1 MIDFRSGREPKSS
14 SFDYISIRIAAPE
27 EIRGPRDT
35 KERERLELQGQRTW
49 WSWGEVT
56 KPETINYRS
65 FKPEKDGLFCE
76 RIFGPVKDWECHCGK
91 YKRIRYRGVICD
103 RCGVEVTLSKVRR
116 ERMGHIEL
124 SVPVAH
130 IWFFKTLPSPMGNL
144 VNLTLRDLE
153 RVIYYSSYVVLEPG
167 EQDVEMNQLLDEDEY
182 LNLRQK
188 AREEGDTAFRADIG
202 APAVR
207 ELLGRIDIRKL
218 AEQLRAGVATETSQ
232 HRKKQML
239 KRLKIVDAFLS
250 SGESGDLPNNPIWMI
265 LDVIPVIPPDLRP
278 LVPLDGGRFAT
289 SDLNDL
295 YRRVINRNN
304 RLMKLIQHKAPEV
317 ILRNEK
323 RMLQEAVDALF
334 DNGRRS
340 KAIRGRGKR
349 PLKSLSDMLKGKQ
362 GRFRQNLLGKR
373 VDYSGRSVIVVG
385 PELRLHQCGLPKAM
399 AVELFKPFIIHK
411 LVEKG
416 IAETVKRAK
425 KIVERESPEVY
436 GILEEIIQDHP
447 VLLNRAP
454 TLHRLGIQA
463 FEPVLVEGKAI
474 RIHPLVCAAFNA
486 DFDGDQMAVH
496 VPLSFEAQLEARLLM
511 ISSNNI
517 LKPSDGRPVA
527 EPSQDMV
534 LGSYFLTKLP
544 AGFEEELRKS
554 GLKREETEKR
564 LWKDAR
570 YFGSLAEIEMA
581 VLTGATR
588 FHTAI
593 HFWYVPPREAVES
606 QPRWI
611 RTTVGR
617 VLFNSIVPRK
627 VVAELGF
634 RDLLMKKKELSG
646 LVLESYRR
654 AGLADTVTFLDRLKE
669 FGFRFATQ
677 GGVSIGIEDLEIPA
691 EKTQLLDEA
700 DARVKRF
707 QRAYNTG
714 QITFGER
721 YNKVIDAWTH
731 ANNDVAEAMVSG
743 MRLSKGGFNPVFMM
757 FDSGSRG
764 SRDQIRQL
772 AGMRGLMAKPQK
784 KLTGGIGEIIESPIR
799 SNFRE
804 GLTVLE
810 YFISTHGARKGLAD
824 TALKT
829 ADAGYLTR
837 RLVDVAQDVTITE
850 EDCGTILGLEIAA
863 LKEGEDVI
871 EPLKER
877 IVGSV
882 ASEDVFDPHELD
894 VDGDPRLLVE
904 AGKLVDEEV
913 ANAIEDAGI
922 EKVKIRSVL
931 TCEARRGVCRMCYG
945 RNLATMDMV
954 DMGEAVGILAA
965 QSIGEPGTQLTL
977 RTFHI
982 GGTSSRI
989 AEEAERRARAD
1000 GVVRYTDGL
1009 EWADVDVEYEDGSKA
1024 STRVVLT
1031 REDESAT
1038 DETKEGIL
1046 VVDPKDP
1053 KRVINRFPVPEGALL
1068 QVREGDTVLKADPRF
1083 SSPGQERG
1091 TILYTWDPYNDPSI
1105 IKTDG
1110 ELRWKDL
1117 VPGVTLREE
1126 LDEGTGLRSIVVMA
1140 DPDRELHPS
1149 VLVYMPNRKDP
1160 QEYTLAEGS
1169 RIILGSPTDQASR
1182 AMELPDQV
1190 NPWSSRFSVDER
1202 PINEAWPSK
1211 TKKES
1216 KDKTVFLSAP
1226 VKVRKGITVT
1236 KIPRQAYKTRDITGG
1251 LPRIAELF
1259 EARRPK
1265 DPATISEIDGTVKF
1279 GEIKRGKREIF
1290 VYPLSAGETP
1300 SAEEPRLYEVAAGKH
1315 LRVHEGDRV
1324 RAGDRLTEGPVNPH
1338 DILLIKGPR
1347 AVQEY
1352 LLNEVQEVYRLQ
1364 GVRISDKHIGV
1375 IVRQMLQKVRVTDPG
1390 DTDFLEGETVDRQ
1403 LFTEENERRAR
1414 KKETEATFEPVLLG
1428 ITKASLT
1435 TQSFISA
1442 ASFQETTRVLTD
1454 AAIRGAKDD
1463 LLGLKENI
1471 IIGHLIPAG
1480 SGIYRYAEIDIEPP
1494 AGYEMP
1500 EVIPEAEMSAAPVV
1514 EVPVGA
1520 MADEE

>member
-1 MIDFRSGREPKSS
+1 MIDFRSGREPKNS
-14 SFDYISIRIAAPE
+14 SFDYIAIRIAAPE
-27 EIRGPRDT
+27 EMRGPRDP
-35 KERERLELQGQRTW
+35 KERERMELQGLRSW

-124 SVPVAH
+124 SVPVVH
-130 IWFFKTLPSPMGNL
+130 IWFFKTLPSPIGNL
-144 VNLTLRDLE
+144 LGITLRELE
-153 RVIYYSSYVVLEPG
+153 RVIYYSNYIVIEPG
-167 EQDVEMNQLLDEDEY
+167 KQEVEALQLLDEEEY
-182 LNLRQK
+182 LTLRAK
-188 AREEGDTAFRADIG
+188 AREESDAAFRADIG

-207 ELLGRIDIRKL
+207 DLLSRLEIKKL
-218 AEQLRAGVATETSQ
+218 AEQLRHQIATETSQ
-232 HRKKQML
+232 HRKKQTL

-250 SGESGDLPNNPIWMI
+250 SGDKGELPNNPAWMV
-265 LDVIPVIPPDLRP
+265 LDVIPVLPPDLRP

-304 RLMKLIQHKAPEV
+304 RLQKLIQHKAPEV

-385 PELRLHQCGLPKAM
+385 PELRLHQCGLPKTM

-425 KIVERESPEVY
+425 KIVEKEGPEVY
-436 GILEEIIQDHP
+436 EILEEIIQDHP

-463 FEPVLVEGKAI
+463 FEPKLVEGKAI

-511 ISSNNI
+511 VSSNNI

-534 LGSYFLTKLP
+534 LGCYFLTKLP
-544 AGFEEELRKS
+544 SGFEEQFRQAGPQAAELR
-554 GLKREETEKR
+554 ET
-564 LWKDAR
+564 LWANAPH
-570 YFGSLAEIEMA
+570 FGSLAELEM
-581 VLTGATR
+581 VLLSGR
-588 FHTAI
+588 VEHQSAI
-593 HFWYVPPREAVES
+593 KFWFIPPAEALEPT
-606 QPRWI
+606 PRWI
-611 RTTVGR
+611 KTTVGR
-617 VLFNSIVPRK
+617 VLFNNILPRK

-634 RDLLMKKKELSG
+634 RDELMKKRTLSE
-646 LVLESYRR
+646 LVLQSYLR
-654 AGLADTVTFLDRLKE
+654 AGLRPTVDFLDRLKR
-669 FGFRFATQ
+669 FGFDFATM
-677 GGVSIGIEDLEIPA
+677 GGVSIGISDLEVPPEKA
-691 EKTQLLDEA
+691 ELISEA
-700 DARVKRF
+700 AKRVERF

-731 ANNDVAEAMVSG
+731 ANNDVAEAMINH
-743 MRLSKGGFNPVFMM
+743 MRESRGGFNPVFMM

-804 GLTVLE
+804 GLSVLE

-850 EDCGTILGLEIAA
+850 EDCGTVFGLEMTA

-871 EPLKER
+871 ETLIER
-877 IVGSV
+877 VLGSV
-882 ASEDVFDPHELD
+882 AAEDVYDPHEID
-894 VDGDPRLLVE
+894 EHGDPRLLVASGHLIDE
-904 AGKLVDEEV
+904 AASIAMEES
-913 ANAIEDAGI
+913 GI
-922 EKVKIRSVL
+922 EKVRIRSVL

-989 AEEAERRARAD
+989 AEEAERRARS
-1000 GVVRYTDGL
+1000 DGL
-1009 EWADVDVEYEDGSKA
+1009 VKYTEGLDWTDIAVEYEDGTSA
-1024 STRVVLT
+1024 TVRIVLT
-1031 REDESAT
+1031 RDDESAE
-1038 DETKEGIL
+1038 DEQKEGIL

-1053 KRVINRFPVPEGALL
+1053 KRILNRYPVPEGALL
-1068 QVREGDTVLKADPRF
+1068 HVSEGDLVTRGDSERRATV
-1083 SSPGQERG
+1083 
-1091 TILYTWDPYNDPSI
+1091 LYTWDPYNDPSI
-1105 IKTDG
+1105 VKLDG
-1110 ELRWKDL
+1110 TLRWKDL

-1126 LDEGTGLRSIVVMA
+1126 LDEGTGLRSIVVTA

-1149 VLVYMPNRKDP
+1149 VLVYAGNRKDP

-1169 RIILGSPTDQASR
+1169 RIIFGSPSDTVSR
-1182 AMELPDQV
+1182 AMEVPDRS
-1190 NPWSSRFSVDER
+1190 NPWSSKFHVDEF
-1202 PINEAWPSK
+1202 PLTEAWPSRS
-1211 TKKES
+1211 KKDA
-1216 KDKTVFLSAP
+1216 KDKTVFLSER
-1226 VKVRKGITVT
+1226 VKVARGVTVT

-1251 LPRIAELF
+1251 LPRVAELF

-1265 DPATISEIDGTVKF
+1265 DPATISEIDGMVKF
-1279 GEIKRGKREIF
+1279 GDIKRGKREIF
-1290 VYPLSAGETP
+1290 VYPTGADHQVIEATE
-1300 SAEEPRLYEVAAGKH
+1300 AQVYEVPAGKH

-1338 DILLIKGPR
+1338 DILRIKGPR

-1364 GVRISDKHIGV
+1364 GVRIADKHIGV
-1375 IVRQMLQKVRVTDPG
+1375 IVRQMLQKVRVVDPG
-1390 DTDFLEGETVDRQ
+1390 ETGFLEAESVDK
-1403 LFTEENERRAR
+1403 LSFYEENQRVLKR
-1414 KKETEATFEPVLLG
+1414 KASPATAEPVLLG

-1454 AAIRGAKDD
+1454 AAIRGAKDE
-1463 LLGLKENI
+1463 LRGLKENI

-1480 SGIYRYAEIDIEPP
+1480 TGHYRYVDLEIEPP
-1494 AGYEMP
+1494 AGFEP
-1500 EVIPEAEMSAAPVV
+1500 PPPSAVV
-1514 EVPVGA
+1514 ELEPVLTA
-1520 MADEE
+1520 AVTAEIEAL

>member
-1 MIDFRSGREPKSS
+1 MIDFRSGREPKNS
-14 SFDYISIRIAAPE
+14 SFDYIAIRLAAPE
-27 EIRGPRDT
+27 EIRGPRDP
-35 KERERLELQGQRTW
+35 KERERMELQGLRSW

-65 FKPEKDGLFCE
+65 FKPERDGLFCE

-144 VNLTLRDLE
+144 LNVTLRELE
-153 RVIYYSSYVVLEPG
+153 RVIYYSSYIVIDTGKQEVEP
-167 EQDVEMNQLLDEDEY
+167 QQLLDEEEY
-182 LNLRQK
+182 LALRQK
-188 AREEGDTAFRADIG
+188 AREEGDTGFRADIG

-207 ELLGRIDIRKL
+207 ALLERVDVKKL
-218 AEQLRAGVATETSQ
+218 ADELRSSVATETSQ

-239 KRLKIVDAFLS
+239 KRLKIVDAFLF
-250 SGESGDLPNNPIWMI
+250 SGESQDLPNAPAWMI
-265 LDVIPVIPPDLRP
+265 MDVVPVLPPDLRP

-304 RLMKLIQHKAPEV
+304 RLQKLIQHRAPEV

-411 LVEKG
+411 LVENG

-425 KIVERESPEVY
+425 KIVEREGPEVY
-436 GILEEIIQDHP
+436 EILEEIIQDHP

-463 FEPVLVEGKAI
+463 FEPKLVEGKAI

-511 ISSNNI
+511 VSSNNI

-534 LGSYFLTKLP
+534 LGSYWLTKLP
-544 AGFEEELRKS
+544 R
-554 GLKREETEKR
+554 GLEETLRQAGGKVEEAKAR

-570 YFGSLAEIEMA
+570 FYGSIAELEMA
-581 VLTGATR
+581 LLGGKTSY
-588 FHTAI
+588 HTAI
-593 HFWYVPPREAVES
+593 HFWYIPPAEALDRD
-606 QPRWI
+606 PRWV

-617 VLFNSIVPRK
+617 VLFNNILPRRL
-627 VVAELGF
+627 VAELGF
-634 RDLLMKKKELSG
+634 RDDLMKKKNLSE
-646 LVLESYRR
+646 LVLQSYRR
-654 AGLADTVTFLDRLKE
+654 AGLKETVEFLDRLKR
-669 FGFRFATQ
+669 FGFDFATM
-677 GGVSIGIEDLEIPA
+677 GGISIGVEDLEIPA
-691 EKTQLLDEA
+691 EKAQLLDEA
-700 DARVKRF
+700 QKRVERF

-731 ANNDVAEAMVSG
+731 ANNDVAEAMVSS
-743 MRLSKGGFNPVFMM
+743 MRTSRGGFNPVFMM

-784 KLTGGIGEIIESPIR
+784 KLTGGIGEIIESPIK

-804 GLTVLE
+804 GLSVLE

-850 EDCGTILGLEIAA
+850 EDCGTVKGLDTAA

-871 EPLKER
+871 ETLKER
-877 IVGSV
+877 ILGNV
-882 ASEDVFDPHELD
+882 AGEDVFDPHELD
-894 VDGDPRLLVE
+894 EHGDPKLLVQ
-904 AGKLVDEEV
+904 AGQLIDEEMSD
-913 ANAIEDAGI
+913 AIEDAGI
-922 EKVKIRSVL
+922 EKVMIRSVL
-931 TCEARRGVCRMCYG
+931 TCEAKRGICRMCYG

-982 GGTSSRI
+982 GGTASRI
-989 AEEAERRARAD
+989 AEEAERRARSD
-1000 GVVRYTDGL
+1000 GAVKYTKGL
-1009 EWADVDVEYEDGSKA
+1009 EYSDLAVEYEDG
-1024 STRVVLT
+1024 TRGQIRVVLT
-1031 REDESAT
+1031 REDESAS
-1038 DETKEGIL
+1038 EEAKEGIL
-1046 VVDPKDP
+1046 IIDPKDP
-1053 KRVINRFPVPEGALL
+1053 SHVLSRYPVPEGAILHA
-1068 QVREGDTVLKADPRF
+1068 REGEHVSKGDAEKRA
-1083 SSPGQERG
+1083 

-1105 IKTDG
+1105 IKSDG

-1117 VPGVTLREE
+1117 VKDVTLREE
-1126 LDEGTGLRSIVVMA
+1126 LDEGTGLRSLVVTA
-1140 DPDRELHPS
+1140 DPDKELHPS
-1149 VLVYMPNRKDP
+1149 VLVYLPNRKDP
-1160 QEYTLAEGS
+1160 QEYSLAEGS
-1169 RIILGSPTDQASR
+1169 RIIFGSPTDQVSR
-1182 AMELPDQV
+1182 AAELPDES
-1190 NPWSSRFSVDER
+1190 NPWSQKYRTDER
-1202 PINEAWPSK
+1202 PVIEAWPSK
-1211 TKKES
+1211 SKKES
-1216 KDKTVFLSAP
+1216 RDKTVYLSPP
-1226 VKVRKGITVT
+1226 VKVTKGITVT
-1236 KIPRQAYKTRDITGG
+1236 KIPRQVYKTRDITGG
-1251 LPRIAELF
+1251 LPRVQELF

-1265 DPATISEIDGTVKF
+1265 DPATMSEIDGVVKF

-1290 VYPLSAGETP
+1290 VYPMTKDGAIVEGEAAQT
-1300 SAEEPRLYEVAAGKH
+1300 YEVPAGKH

-1338 DILLIKGPR
+1338 EILLIKGPR

-1364 GVRISDKHIGV
+1364 GVRIADKHIGV

-1390 DTDFLEGETVDRQ
+1390 DTSFLEAEAVDKLSFR
-1403 LFTEENERRAR
+1403 EENERILKR
-1414 KKETEATFEPVLLG
+1414 KGKPSISEPLLLG
-1428 ITKASLT
+1428 VTKASLT

-1463 LLGLKENI
+1463 LRGLKENI

-1480 SGIYRYAEIDIEPP
+1480 TGHYRYVDLEIQPP
-1494 AGYEMP
+1494 AGFEPPPPAPP
-1500 EVIPEAEMSAAPVV
+1500 EEQVPAVVAIEEV
-1514 EVPVGA
+1514 EVL
-1520 MADEE
+1520 